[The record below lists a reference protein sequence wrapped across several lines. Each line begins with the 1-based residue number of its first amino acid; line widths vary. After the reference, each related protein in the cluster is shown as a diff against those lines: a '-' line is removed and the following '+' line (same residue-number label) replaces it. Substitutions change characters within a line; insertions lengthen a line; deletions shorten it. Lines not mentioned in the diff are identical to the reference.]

1 MTNNSDVD
9 IFINKAKN
17 YINFIDNQL
26 SMNENFL
33 LMSQEYLKIETILA
47 YNNTVLFSIKMKIDS
62 TNNYHVLE
70 IPMTSKSSWLKTK
83 KYIDILMKKKYIIDD
98 CPVCY
103 EEIETNLH
111 AIPCKS
117 CENFICCQCV
127 VKMLDNET
135 NSHFFSCPLCRHKAL
150 KYNLHQIT

>member
-1 MTNNSDVD
+1 MTNMTNNSDVD

-83 KYIDILMKKKYIIDD
+83 KYIDILKKKNI
-98 CPVCY
+98 
-103 EEIETNLH
+103 
-111 AIPCKS
+111 
-117 CENFICCQCV
+117 
-127 VKMLDNET
+127 
-135 NSHFFSCPLCRHKAL
+135 
-150 KYNLHQIT
+150 